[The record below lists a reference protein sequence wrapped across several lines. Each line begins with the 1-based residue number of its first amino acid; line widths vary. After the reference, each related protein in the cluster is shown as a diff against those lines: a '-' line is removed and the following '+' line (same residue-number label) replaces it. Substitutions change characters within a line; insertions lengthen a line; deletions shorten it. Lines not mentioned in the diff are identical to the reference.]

1 MSLRRRLMRPK
12 CRACGKKLAENV
24 VSVTRRDS
32 LGEGHWKTKEEIRQ
46 HANDH
51 AGHPVNVVSFSK
63 YWISTAYNEDGEI
76 ETEFRSNQY
85 TYKYQED
92 GYDGYSYGTGR
103 YGYMEQGLFCK
114 LRCGYDYAVAKLRG
128 Y

>member
-1 MSLRRRLMRPK
+1 MRPK
-12 CRACGKKLAENV
+12 CRACGKKLAERT
-24 VSVTRRDS
+24 VSVRRRFD
-32 LGEGHWKTKEEIRQ
+32 EEHWQTKEEVRR
-46 HANDH
+46 HANEY
-51 AGHPVNVVSFSK
+51 AGHPVNVVSFEK